1 MRLCR
6 NLCGKLTILKTN
18 TKKHNC
24 KKLCEQKQENEYLFK
39 KSILY
44 FMEKNMK
51 NTKKDTLKQGG
62 SRRRQIRILKI
73 RKITL
78 YNEEKKKISIIL

>member
-1 MRLCR
+1 MRQAHYFK
-6 NLCGKLTILKTN
+6 NKHKKNTIVKSYANKSKKTN
-18 TKKHNC
+18 IC
-24 KKLCEQKQENEYLFK
+24 LR

-62 SRRRQIRILKI
+62 SRRRQIRILKS

-78 YNEEKKKISIIL
+78 YNDERKKYQLYFNI

>member
-1 MRLCR
+1 MRQAHYFK
-6 NLCGKLTILKTN
+6 NKHK
-18 TKKHNC
+18 KKHNC

-39 KSILY
+39 KKYFILHG
-44 FMEKNMK
+44 KNMK

-62 SRRRQIRILKI
+62 SRRRQIRILKS

-78 YNEEKKKISIIL
+78 YNEEKNKISIIL